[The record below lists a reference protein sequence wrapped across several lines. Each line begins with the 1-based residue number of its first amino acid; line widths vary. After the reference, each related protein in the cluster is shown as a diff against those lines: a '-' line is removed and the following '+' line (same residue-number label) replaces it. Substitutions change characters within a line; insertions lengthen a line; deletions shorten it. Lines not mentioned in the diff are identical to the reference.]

1 MKYLTL
7 RFVPLLLIVGAGLA
21 FSVWIPPV
29 LKAESVFAWSRE
41 FPKTDFSK
49 TVVPLNEIKSDGPRR
64 DTIPPIH
71 DPQYADVSSYRD
83 IGNLEPVISIDF
95 DGDRRAYPLRI
106 LLWHEIVN
114 DVVGGIPVLIS
125 YCPLCNSGVVFDRR
139 LDDETIVFGNTGRIR
154 HFDMV
159 MYDLGTESWWQ
170 QFTGEAIVG
179 TLAGKKLKVLPARVE
194 SVEAFRRNGGG
205 KILVPKDPKFRP
217 YGTSP
222 FAGTDSA
229 RVPRD
234 RYPYPIPDGL
244 QPFDR
249 VVVVGAEAWS
259 LKSLQQQKEIRRG
272 DLVLEWRPGQNSI
285 HDTRRISAGRDVGN
299 VIVQRKIG
307 NRMQDT
313 PYDITFAFAFAAF
326 VKDGIYH
333 SLK

>member
-1 MKYLTL
+1 MQSHPVKF
-7 RFVPLLLIVGAGLA
+7 FVLFLFVGVGMALSMWGNRIA
-21 FSVWIPPV
+21 
-29 LKAESVFAWSRE
+29 KAESIFAWSQE

-49 TVVPLNEIKSDGPRR
+49 SIVPLSEVKSDGPRR

-71 DPQYADVSSYRD
+71 DPKYVDVKNYRD
-83 IGNLEPVISIDF
+83 IGNLEPVISIDIK
-95 DGDRRAYPLRI
+95 GDRRAFPLRI

-114 DVVGGIPVLIS
+114 DVIGGVPVLIS

-179 TLAGKKLKVLPARVE
+179 TLAGKKMRVLPARVE
-194 SVEAFRRNGGG
+194 SVEAFRKNGGG
-205 KILVPKDPKFRP
+205 KILVPGDPEFRP

-249 VVVVGAEAWS
+249 VVVVGSDAWS
-259 LKSLQQQKEIRRG
+259 LKVLREQKKINHG
-272 DLVLEWRPGQNSI
+272 NLILEWRPGQNSI
-285 HDTRRISAGRDVGN
+285 HDTRRISTGRDVGN
-299 VIVQRKIG
+299 VIVQRKSA
-307 NRMQDT
+307 NRMHDA

-333 SLK
+333 ALK